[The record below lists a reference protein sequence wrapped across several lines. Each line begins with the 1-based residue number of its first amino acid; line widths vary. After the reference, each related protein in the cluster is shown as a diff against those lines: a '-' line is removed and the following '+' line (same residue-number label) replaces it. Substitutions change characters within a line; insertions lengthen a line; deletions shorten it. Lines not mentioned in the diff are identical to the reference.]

1 MRRAGRA
8 VSSALGAV
16 LLAAVLVAGAPRPA
30 DAPSPVGGTVSDP
43 GRVLGDEA
51 SEVRLRLQEFG
62 DETGA
67 QLYVVYVLSFDGQ
80 DGIDWANRA
89 AELSDLRE
97 QDILLAVATEDR
109 AYGVSVTDGVYDEDD
124 LAEVRTDLVEPD
136 LRAGDWPQAAL
147 SAADGYTDMID
158 GSFWDSPWTWIVG
171 GGVLVLVAGAVGS
184 RGPRRRRD
192 ASYAPAGLADGAS
205 TPPRATTAALRVEAS
220 AALVALDD
228 ALRSS
233 GQELEFAKAEFGL
246 AATDG
251 FVVALDAAG
260 SRLAEAFALHTAL
273 VERPATAVSDQEAR
287 DVLTRVLALTVEADA
302 LLDEQSDAFA
312 ALRDLQARLDTLLP
326 ELAERSE
333 EVRARIGPAS
343 DALRQLR
350 IMYPPSS
357 LVSLEQKIPQATALL
372 DTVGPSVEE
381 GLSLVAGGSRRGAA
395 ARYRVAQEAV
405 AHASTFLQDVHD
417 GVEDLAAS
425 TALIAQ
431 AVASIQADLA
441 DVGRLAGALDE
452 AGAPAALGPAAP
464 DPARTAAASAAAR
477 DAIAAAQ
484 VPESDPLAV
493 LERLRSAEE
502 ALDAALA
509 PAREAESVRLR
520 VRERADAA
528 VQRAQVSVGRL
539 DAYVQQHR
547 AALSEAPRARLAAAR
562 ESLAVAL
569 AALAADPAGAL
580 VAAQATEQ
588 AVTAG
593 HEVARADVDRRP
605 AWSTSDDDSDGGWGG
620 SGRSYGWSWSSGSGS
635 SRSSSRSSS
644 SRSRS
649 ARSSGSSRRSSP
661 SRSRSS
667 RGRSGGGGRF

>member
-67 QLYVVYVLSFDGQ
+67 QLYVVYVPSFDGQ

-109 AYGVSVTDGVYDEDD
+109 AYGISVTDGVYDEDD
-124 LAEVRTDLVEPD
+124 LAAVRTDLVEPD

-192 ASYAPAGLADGAS
+192 ASYAPAGLADGGS
-205 TPPRATTAALRVEAS
+205 TPPRPTTAALREEAS

-233 GQELEFAKAEFGL
+233 AQELEFAKAEFGL

-251 FVVALDAAG
+251 FVVALGAAG

-273 VERPATAVSDQEAR
+273 VERPATTVSDQEAR
-287 DVLTRVLALTVEADA
+287 DVLTRVLALTDEADA

-326 ELAERSE
+326 ELVERSE

-343 DALRQLR
+343 DALHQLR

-425 TALIAQ
+425 RALIAR
-431 AVASIQADLA
+431 AVASIEADLA
-441 DVGRLAGALDE
+441 DAGRLAVALE
-452 AGAPAALGPAAP
+452 ETGAPAAPAPPAP

-509 PAREAESVRLR
+509 PAREAEAVRLR

-547 AALSEAPRARLAAAR
+547 AALSEVPRARLAAAR

-580 VAAQATEQ
+580 AAAQAAEQ

-593 HEVARADVDRRP
+593 HEVARADVARRP
-605 AWSTSDDDSDGGWGG
+605 AWSTSDDSDGGWGG
-620 SGRSYGWSWSSGSGS
+620 SSRSSGWSWSSGSGS

-649 ARSSGSSRRSSP
+649 SRSSGSSRRSSP